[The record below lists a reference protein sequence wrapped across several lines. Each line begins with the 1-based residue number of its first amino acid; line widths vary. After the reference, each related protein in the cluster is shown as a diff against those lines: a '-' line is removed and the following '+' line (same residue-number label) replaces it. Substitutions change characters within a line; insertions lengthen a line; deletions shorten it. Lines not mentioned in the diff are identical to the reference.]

1 MHVEDLIKD
10 NLDIFGKKREIMS
23 KRQLGVALD
32 NFMLKEQRHA
42 INDTTNE
49 TFIRQQKSMIKS
61 KRGKDKEDQEDRP
74 TFMTTTDATVQEVGM
89 VEGDRARE
97 RSNAENKG
105 KKEKR

>member
-1 MHVEDLIKD
+1 
-10 NLDIFGKKREIMS
+10 
-23 KRQLGVALD
+23 
-32 NFMLKEQRHA
+32 
-42 INDTTNE
+42 
-49 TFIRQQKSMIKS
+49 MIKS

-74 TFMTTTDATVQEVGM
+74 TFMITTDATVQEVGM